1 MKKTT
6 ILLLLIIMGVLTGLN
21 AQERKK
27 DKLFKIDGNLGLF
40 YDMYDYNTTN
50 YPTFRPRYE
59 DNIVRFTAN
68 ANIQIGKHF
77 SLPFG
82 INISNRKTSYNL
94 PNLPDEN
101 LFSYV
106 QNPRNNIHLD
116 PTYKWVKWH
125 LGSHTPD
132 YSTLTTGDIQIFG
145 VGVDINPGKFI
156 LSANY
161 GKSQIAIEPDI
172 LLNVPGAYKQNLFG
186 ARIGFGKVEGS
197 KFTFNFVKIKDDV
210 NSVITQPIGYDP
222 IEGITIS
229 PLVEVKMFKKL
240 TLKTETAASIYT
252 NNLLAGPMPFDDE
265 IVDAVS
271 NYVTV
276 NSSSVADFSHAT
288 SLQWKAKA
296 FLLGGEVKYIGPG
309 FTPVGYRNIEKDI
322 IDYKI
327 NTGFK
332 LFKKKLDIKG
342 MFGVRT
348 NNIKNTTL
356 QSTKRIISNM
366 NLFAQVSKA
375 FSVNVNYNN
384 FGFRNNLDDNTLRVE
399 MVNNSLSIAPSYQI
413 QGKTKQH
420 LITAVFALN
429 NFEQYDTTVLDF
441 ITTDSKTYNANYMLI
456 FKNIPLN
463 IGLSGMYLQNRSSLT
478 DLDIT
483 NYGISAGYRLFKK
496 KLRPSI
502 SVNYATV
509 ARDNFTPDKRINTKI
524 KLKYKINKKMKLKVS
539 YSLNNNKYGD
549 SRPGA
554 ILNENKIQFSILKK
568 L

>member
-1 MKKTT
+1 MKKNT
-6 ILLLLIIMGVLTGLN
+6 ILFLLIITSALASLT
-21 AQERKK
+21 AQDKK
-27 DKLFKIDGNLGLF
+27 KEKLVKIDGNLGLF
-40 YDMYDYNTTN
+40 YDMYDFNTTN

-59 DNIVRFTAN
+59 DNIIRFTAN

-82 INISNRKTSYNL
+82 INVSNRKTTYNL
-94 PNLPDEN
+94 PNVPDEN

-106 QNPRNNIHLD
+106 QNPRNNIHIN
-116 PTYKWVKWH
+116 PTYKWIKGH

-145 VGVDINPGKFI
+145 VGIDLNPGKLI

-161 GKSQIAIEPDI
+161 GKSQIAFEPDI
-172 LLNVPGAYKQNLFG
+172 LLNIPGAYKQNLFG
-186 ARIGFGKVEGS
+186 ARIGYGKIEGS
-197 KFTFNFVKIKDDV
+197 KFVLNFIKIKDDV

-222 IEGITIS
+222 IEGITVS
-229 PLVEVKMFKKL
+229 PLIEVKMFKNL
-240 TLKTETAASIYT
+240 SLKTETAASIYT
-252 NNLLAGPMPFDDE
+252 NNLLAAPMPFNNE
-265 IVDAVS
+265 IIDAVS
-271 NYVTV
+271 DYVTV

-288 SLQWKAKA
+288 SLQWKSKT

-309 FTPVGYRNIEKDI
+309 FMPVGYRNIEKDI

-342 MFGVRT
+342 MFGIRT
-348 NNIKNTTL
+348 NNIQNTTL

-366 NLFAQVSKA
+366 NVFAQLTKA
-375 FSVNVNYNN
+375 FAVNVNYNN

-420 LITAVFALN
+420 IITGNFSLN
-429 NFEQYDTTVLDF
+429 NFEQYDTTILDF
-441 ITTDSKTYNANYMLI
+441 VTTDSKTYNANYMLI

-463 IGLSGMYLQNRSSLT
+463 LGVTGMYLQNNSALT
-478 DLDIT
+478 TLNIS
-483 NYGISAGYRLFKK
+483 NYGFIAGYRMFDK

-502 SVNYATV
+502 SINYATV
-509 ARDNFTPDKRINTKI
+509 NRDSFSADVRFNTKI

-539 YSLNNNKYGD
+539 YSLNNNKYGS

-554 ILNENKIQFSILKK
+554 ILNENKLQFSILKK

>member
-1 MKKTT
+1 M
-6 ILLLLIIMGVLTGLN
+6 TGFTSLN
-21 AQERKK
+21 IEAQKK
-27 DKLFKIDGNLGLF
+27 DKLFKMEGNLGLF

-59 DNIVRFTAN
+59 NNIVRFTAN

-82 INISNRKTSYNL
+82 INISNRKTTYNL

-101 LFSYV
+101 LFNYV
-106 QNPRNNIHLD
+106 QNPRNNIHID
-116 PTYKWVKWH
+116 PTYKWIKGH
-125 LGSHTPD
+125 LGSHTPN

-186 ARIGFGKVEGS
+186 ARIGFGKIEGS
-197 KFTFNFVKIKDDV
+197 KFTLNFIKIKDDV
-210 NSVITQPIGYDP
+210 NSVITQPIAYDP

-229 PLVEVKMFKKL
+229 PLIEIKLAKKL
-240 TLKTETAASIYT
+240 TIKTETAASIYT
-252 NNLLAGPMPFDDE
+252 NNLLAGPIPFDND
-265 IVDAVS
+265 IIDAVS

-288 SLQWKAKA
+288 SLQWKSKT

-309 FTPVGYRNIEKDI
+309 FMPVGYRNIEKDI
-322 IDYKI
+322 IDYKL

-332 LFKKKLDIKG
+332 LFKKKLDVKG

-356 QSTKRIISNM
+356 QTTKRIISNM
-366 NLFAQVSKA
+366 NLFAQFSKV

-413 QGKTKQH
+413 QSKTKQH
-420 LITAVFALN
+420 VITAVFSLN

-441 ITTDSKTYNANYMLI
+441 IATDSKTYNANYMLI

-463 IGLSGMYLQNRSSLT
+463 IGLTGMYLQNKSSLT
-478 DLDIT
+478 DLNIT
-483 NYGISAGYRLFKK
+483 NYGIMAGYRLFNK
-496 KLRPSI
+496 KLRPSVSI
-502 SVNYATV
+502 NYATIT
-509 ARDNFTPDKRINTKI
+509 RDNFTPDKRINAKL
-524 KLKYKINKKMKLKVS
+524 KLKYKINKKMKLKIS
-539 YSLNNNKYGD
+539 YLLNNNKYGD